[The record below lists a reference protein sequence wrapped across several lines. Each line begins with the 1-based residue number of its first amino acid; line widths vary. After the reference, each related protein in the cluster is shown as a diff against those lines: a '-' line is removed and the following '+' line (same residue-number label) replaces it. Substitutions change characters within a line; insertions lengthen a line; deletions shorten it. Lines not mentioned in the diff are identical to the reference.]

1 MLEYTYIQCTILQY
15 TTGLLPT
22 VVRNY
27 AQYSSICRL
36 QSSTKAAALTSCFA
50 LLYPLIYIY
59 SKPHSGYDSHPVH
72 NSGQNYTI
80 TALMTPLTFE
90 TTAPKQVYRDGSNRN
105 VQN

>member
-15 TTGLLPT
+15 TAGLLST
-22 VVRNY
+22 LVRNY

-36 QSSTKAAALTSCFA
+36 QSSTKAAELTSCFVMPS
-50 LLYPLIYIY
+50 YIHIY

-72 NSGQNYTI
+72 NSGQSYTI